1 MTEKQDQE
9 NNVFRLWISEFT
21 WWVFLSSSSSSSIA
35 LFNLYCFSWQTS
47 DPIMLVLRF
56 KSSCL
61 WTTYYSSL
69 ITTLFKQ
76 SVNQKPKQDFRIF
89 RFWIF
94 PTCVCGSL
102 IIWLVQ
108 VSGYGKY
115 LYLCPCIC
123 ICVCGYL
130 SSGRWGSLVMT
141 GLWQRGLV
149 GIRPRWEYRES
160 EEEDYLWWEI
170 TTISVGI
177 HHHCSGKSS
186 ISDWEFRGLEENH
199 HWWEITTI
207 SEWNHHHLSGKRRR
221 NVIFHESVK
230 RKLSTEWFILLTTS
244 QDNRM

>member
-1 MTEKQDQE
+1 M
-9 NNVFRLWISEFT
+9 
-21 WWVFLSSSSSSSIA
+21 
-35 LFNLYCFSWQTS
+35 
-47 DPIMLVLRF
+47 
-56 KSSCL
+56 
-61 WTTYYSSL
+61 
-69 ITTLFKQ
+69 
-76 SVNQKPKQDFRIF
+76 
-89 RFWIF
+89 
-94 PTCVCGSL
+94 
-102 IIWLVQ
+102 Q

-115 LYLCPCIC
+115 LYLCTWIYIWVLGFVFVYLDLYLCSRIC
-123 ICVCGYL
+123 I
-130 SSGRWGSLVMT
+130 SGRWGPLVMT
-141 GLWQRGLV
+141 GLWPRGHV

-207 SEWNHHHLSGKRRR
+207 SEWNHHHLSGSIRKRRR